1 MGPADTDAIGREP
14 VGSPAS
20 MAGALAPWRVAVW
33 VAANVEEIICAILL
47 VVMVGSVSSAVFC
60 RYVLNAPL
68 SWPEELSR
76 FALVWMTFV
85 GSALAAK
92 RNSHI
97 LVDFF
102 VSFLPER
109 GKIAMS
115 LLVNTVLLA
124 FLALFF
130 WLSLQI
136 VQKSWVS
143 VSPALSINMGLVYLS
158 MPLSS
163 ALMFAHLARQT
174 VDLARQLARPRGA

>member
-1 MGPADTDAIGREP
+1 MGSADTDAIGSET
-14 VGSPAS
+14 VGSPAPVAS
-20 MAGALAPWRVAVW
+20 TLAPWKVAVW
-33 VAANVEEIICAILL
+33 VAGNVEEIICAILL
-47 VVMVGSVSSAVFC
+47 AVMVVSVSSAVFC

-68 SWPEELSR
+68 PWPEELSR

-109 GKIAMS
+109 GRIGMA
-115 LLVNTVLLA
+115 LLVNASLLA

-143 VSPALSINMGLVYLS
+143 VSPALSINMGFVYLS
-158 MPLSS
+158 LPLSS
-163 ALMFAHLARQT
+163 VLMFAHLARHT
-174 VDLARQLARPRGA
+174 VDLARQFARPRGA